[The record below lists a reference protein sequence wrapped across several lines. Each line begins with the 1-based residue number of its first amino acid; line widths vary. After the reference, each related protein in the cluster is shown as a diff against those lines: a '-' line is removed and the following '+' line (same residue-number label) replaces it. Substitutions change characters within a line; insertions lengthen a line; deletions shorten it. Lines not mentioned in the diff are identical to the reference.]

1 LLHENLSLIQN
12 VNAIKLF
19 SPLPTWVGV
28 ENPKAMPQLY
38 TGERA
43 KICLCYWV
51 LIEADTLKSRSI
63 QIYSTL
69 KQSIFTQ
76 NG

>member
-1 LLHENLSLIQN
+1 LLHENLSLQQN

-43 KICLCYWV
+43 KIFCA
-51 LIEADTLKSRSI
+51 IG
-63 QIYSTL
+63 
-69 KQSIFTQ
+69 F
-76 NG
+76 